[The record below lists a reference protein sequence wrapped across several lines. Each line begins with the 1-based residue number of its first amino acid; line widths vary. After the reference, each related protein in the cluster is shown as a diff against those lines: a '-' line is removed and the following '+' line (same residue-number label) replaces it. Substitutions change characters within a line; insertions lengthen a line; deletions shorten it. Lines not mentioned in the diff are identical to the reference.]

1 MDLVMS
7 SNHLFLCR
15 PLLLL
20 PSYIL
25 ISLFL
30 FLILCWLESAL
41 WWQLKDI
48 LKGMFN
54 ILPLKVMFLVSF
66 LLDILYQ
73 VKTIPSYFYFS
84 ECLTWILNYVKW
96 FFCFYWDHR
105 IIFLLYSLIWM
116 NNTLNFLTDYWAN
129 SLVKVYPYWSYL
141 FYLNF
146 LFNWFLSISL

>member
-1 MDLVMS
+1 MTPGTAACQAFLFFFQVFLFFTISKSLLKLVSMDLVMS

-84 ECLTWILNYVKW
+84 ECLTWIWIMSNSFSASIEIIVL
-96 FFCFYWDHR
+96 FFSFIH
-105 IIFLLYSLIWM
+105 
-116 NNTLNFLTDYWAN
+116 
-129 SLVKVYPYWSYL
+129 
-141 FYLNF
+141 
-146 LFNWFLSISL
+146 